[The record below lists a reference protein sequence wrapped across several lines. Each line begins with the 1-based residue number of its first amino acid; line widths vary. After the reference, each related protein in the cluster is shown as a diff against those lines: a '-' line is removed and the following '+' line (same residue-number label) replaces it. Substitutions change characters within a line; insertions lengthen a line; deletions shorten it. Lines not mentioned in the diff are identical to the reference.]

1 MVRLRQSASAS
12 VSQASRATTCH
23 ASAAIAAPIPRGCAS
38 HDDAWATAGAQCE
51 SLTEVER
58 DIAAVTL

>member
-1 MVRLRQSASAS
+1 MPRVRGHRRADSPGLASHDD
-12 VSQASRATTCH
+12 TW
-23 ASAAIAAPIPRGCAS
+23 GCAS
-38 HDDAWATAGAQCE
+38 HADTWATAGAQCE

>member
-1 MVRLRQSASAS
+1 MSAS
-12 VSQASRATTCH
+12 VSQASRATTCR
-23 ASAAIAAPIPRGCAS
+23 ASAVIAAPVPLGGAS
-38 HDDAWATAGAQCE
+38 HDGNWATAGAQCE